1 MILPPRPAIIVV
13 ITRYSCLL
21 SLLSLSLL
29 VSMAGVL
36 GVVVSNGDLS
46 LQGNSLLDLGT
57 PNAFSTAIKPPLLS
71 SSSSSPRVPSTGPVA
86 GSDGGSF
93 LSETSLPINGRY
105 CIFLYYNKFWK
116 LAFFT
121 KIFTRALTQFKNRFT
136 FKTVTGYLWMPQDIF
151 GFLLNFL
158 SDAVW
163 LFMD

>member
-1 MILPPRPAIIVV
+1 
-13 ITRYSCLL
+13 
-21 SLLSLSLL
+21 
-29 VSMAGVL
+29 MAGVP
-36 GVVVSNGDLS
+36 GVVVSNGEVS

-105 CIFLYYNKFWK
+105 CIFYIIINFENWH
-116 LAFFT
+116 FFT
-121 KIFTRALTQFKNRFT
+121 KIFTRALTQFKNCFT
-136 FKTVTGYLWMPQDIF
+136 FKTVAGYLWMPQDIF

-158 SDAVW
+158 FNEV
-163 LFMD
+163 

>member
-1 MILPPRPAIIVV
+1 MEERLTDESANNNKDIARDIASK
-13 ITRYSCLL
+13 TRHYCCYYSIFL
-21 SLLSLSLL
+21 SSLSLSLL

-36 GVVVSNGDLS
+36 GVVVSNGEVS

-105 CIFLYYNKFWK
+105 CIFLYCNKF
-116 LAFFT
+116 
-121 KIFTRALTQFKNRFT
+121 
-136 FKTVTGYLWMPQDIF
+136 
-151 GFLLNFL
+151 
-158 SDAVW
+158 
-163 LFMD
+163 